1 MSKQSATRRA
11 FQVGLLAL
19 AFVGTILP
27 TSAMASS
34 YNATLAATDSQLV
47 LTQKMTKEA
56 LLVTL
61 GIDKAKNLEGL
72 RNSSAEF
79 QELLSGLRN
88 GDQRLKLKQMSNIE
102 VLGKLDQIDELWQM
116 FSVEL
121 QAVLDAGQVSN
132 RQMETIARLEPL
144 LGEAIKAMVKT
155 YRAHN
160 RKIEVGSLHLITKR
174 VAGGQPLLA
183 HKMFKEFLLIAFGYE
198 VPVNKMNLTE
208 TYSRFDRT
216 LQALIHGDSEM
227 NLIPAP
233 NPSVEAQLN
242 RAQQL
247 WSEFRP
253 VIKSVV
259 KSGTVDPEQLTQ
271 VVSRNVPLVEAV
283 NKAVKMY

>member
-1 MSKQSATRRA
+1 MSKQSATIRA
-11 FQVGLLAL
+11 FLVGLLAL
-19 AFVGTILP
+19 AIVGTILP
-27 TSAMASS
+27 ASATANS
-34 YNATLAATDSQLV
+34 YSATLSATDAQLV
-47 LTQKMTKEA
+47 LAQKMTKEA
-56 LLVTL
+56 LLVIL
-61 GIDKAKNLEGL
+61 GIDKAGNLEGL

-79 QELLSGLRN
+79 ERLLSGLRN
-88 GDQRLKLKQMSNIE
+88 GDQKLKLKQMSNVEI
-102 VLGKLDQIDELWQM
+102 LGKLDQIDELWRM
-116 FSVEL
+116 FSAEI
-121 QAVLDAGQVSN
+121 QASLDAGEVSN
-132 RQMETIARLEPL
+132 RRMETIARLEPL
-144 LGEAIKAMVKT
+144 LGDAIRTMVKT
-155 YRAHN
+155 YRAHS

-174 VAGGQPLLA
+174 VAGGQPLLVQ
-183 HKMFKEFLLIAFGYE
+183 KMFKEFLLIAFGYE

-283 NKAVKMY
+283 NQAVKMY